1 MLAIDQEKVNQIILQ
16 KTAASIPAFM
26 AEQSKYGM
34 QHSSNG
40 ISKIKAVTRKRD
52 GMINKIKFQFK
63 VSGIY
68 REKGAG
74 KGYGGSKGSKWV
86 NANGQLTTTNPNSL
100 NKQGTGNRKAAP
112 WFNPV
117 AEKFA
122 DELAEELLT
131 EFVEIAFNQIK
142 IK

>member
-1 MLAIDQEKVNQIILQ
+1 MLAVDQQKVNQIILN
-16 KTAASIPAFM
+16 KTAAAIPAFI
-26 AEQSKYGM
+26 AEQAKYGM
-34 QHSSNG
+34 KHSSNG
-40 ISKIKAVTRKRD
+40 ISKIKAITRKRE

-74 KGYGGSKGSKWV
+74 KGYGGAKGSKWI
-86 NANGQLTTTNPNSL
+86 NANGEQRSTNPNSL
-100 NKQGTGNRKAAP
+100 NKQGTGNRQAAP

-117 AEKFA
+117 AEKLA
-122 DELAEELLT
+122 DELAQELLT

>member
-1 MLAIDQEKVNQIILQ
+1 MLAVDQQKVNQIILS
-16 KTAASIPAFM
+16 KTAAAISAFV
-26 AEQSKYGM
+26 AEQAKYGM
-34 QHSSNG
+34 AHSANG
-40 ISKIKAVTRKRD
+40 ISKIKAITRKRD

-74 KGYGGSKGSKWV
+74 KGFGGAKGSKWI
-86 NANGQLTTTNPNSL
+86 NAKGEQKSTNPNSL
-100 NKQGTGNRKAAP
+100 NKQGTGSRKAAP

-117 AEKFA
+117 AEKIA

>member
-1 MLAIDQEKVNQIILQ
+1 MLAVDQQKVNQIILSA
-16 KTAASIPAFM
+16 TAAAIPAFI
-26 AEQSKYGM
+26 AEQAKYGM
-34 QHSSNG
+34 NHSSNG
-40 ISKIKAVTRKRD
+40 ISKIKAITRKRE

-74 KGYGGSKGSKWV
+74 RGFGGAKGSKWV
-86 NANGQLTTTNPNSL
+86 NAKGETKTTNPNSF
-100 NKQGTGNRKAAP
+100 NKQGTGSRQAAP

-117 AEKFA
+117 AEKVA
-122 DELAEELLT
+122 DDLADKLLT